1 MIPAHSALLRCPHC
15 GALKEVLQLMSGN
28 TIGATLWSDGKK
40 NAPMLPRV
48 SRIQRCPTCGKYFF
62 FSLDVKAGT
71 SNNYGGG
78 TGDLPLEYLKQAL
91 TQLQPTG
98 NEEHIL
104 RINILWAFNDRYGDM
119 EQSDIPIE
127 EWVYHV
133 DNVHHLVQMDIDA
146 LLRAE
151 FFREIGD
158 FDNAI
163 QILETLEVTN
173 DKTDLHNQMIQQAY
187 RQAKQH
193 NRKVF
198 VLYGDAKRNALTL
211 DNYKE
216 DPYTPSKDDEELCD
230 LLF

>member
-1 MIPAHSALLRCPHC
+1 MLPAHSALLRCPHC

-28 TIGATLWSDGKK
+28 TIGATLWSDGKEI
-40 NAPMLPRV
+40 APMLPRV

-71 SNNYGGG
+71 SNRYGFQSGE
-78 TGDLPLEYLKQAL
+78 LPLEYLKEAFAQI
-91 TQLQPTG
+91 QSIG
-98 NEEHIL
+98 HYEYSFRME
-104 RINILWAFNDRYGDM
+104 ILWAFNDRYGNM

-133 DNVHHLVQMDIDA
+133 NNVQDLLQMGIDNLF
-146 LLRAE
+146 RAE
-151 FFREIGD
+151 LYREIGD
-158 FDNAI
+158 FDKAI

-187 RQAKQH
+187 RQAQQH

-198 VLYGDAKRNALTL
+198 VLYGNAKRKALTL

-216 DPYTPSKDDEELCD
+216 EPYTPSKDDDTCNLP
-230 LLF
+230 F

>member
-1 MIPAHSALLRCPHC
+1 
-15 GALKEVLQLMSGN
+15 MSGN
-28 TIGATLWSDGKK
+28 TFGAILWSDAKQI
-40 NAPMLPRV
+40 APMLPRV
-48 SRIQRCPTCGKYFF
+48 SYIQRCPNCGKYFF
-62 FSLDVKAGT
+62 YTQEVEAGT

-127 EWVYHV
+127 EWAYHV

-151 FFREIGD
+151 LFREIGD
-158 FDNAI
+158 FDKAI
-163 QILETLEVTN
+163 QILQSHEVADN
-173 DKTDLHNQMIQQAY
+173 LKDLQRQLLQQS
-187 RQAKQH
+187 QQH

-198 VLYGDAKRNALTL
+198 ALYGDIQRSVLTL
-211 DNYKE
+211 DKYKE
-216 DPYTPSKDDEELCD
+216 KPYTPSQDDDADSRD
-230 LLF
+230 LFLTPIDF

>member
-1 MIPAHSALLRCPHC
+1 MLPAHSALLRCPHC

-28 TIGATLWSDGKK
+28 TIGATLWSDAKQI
-40 NAPMLPRV
+40 APMLPRV
-48 SRIQRCPTCGKYFF
+48 SYIQRCPTCGKYFF
-62 FSLDVKAGT
+62 RTKDVMAGT

-98 NEEHIL
+98 NDEHIL
-104 RINILWAFNDRYGDM
+104 RINILWAFNDRYGNM

-127 EWVYHV
+127 EWEYHV

-151 FFREIGD
+151 LFREIGD
-158 FDNAI
+158 FEQAI
-163 QILETLEVTN
+163 QILQSHEVADN
-173 DKTDLHNQMIQQAY
+173 LKDLQRQLLQQA
-187 RQAKQH
+187 QQH
-193 NRKVF
+193 NRKIF
-198 VLYGDAKRNALTL
+198 VLYGNGKRKALTL

-216 DPYTPSKDDEELCD
+216 EPYTPSKDDEDLCD

>member
-1 MIPAHSALLRCPHC
+1 MLPAHSALLRCPHC

-28 TIGATLWSDGKK
+28 TFGAILWSDAKQI
-40 NAPMLPRV
+40 APMLPRV
-48 SRIQRCPTCGKYFF
+48 SYIQRCPNCGKYFF
-62 FSLDVKAGT
+62 YTQEVEAGT

-127 EWVYHV
+127 EWAYHV

-151 FFREIGD
+151 LFREIGD
-158 FDNAI
+158 FDKAI
-163 QILETLEVTN
+163 QILQSHEVADN
-173 DKTDLHNQMIQQAY
+173 LKDLQRQLLQQS
-187 RQAKQH
+187 QQH

-198 VLYGDAKRNALTL
+198 ALYGDIQRSVLTL
-211 DNYKE
+211 DKYKE
-216 DPYTPSKDDEELCD
+216 KPYIPSQDDDADSRD
-230 LLF
+230 LPF

>member
-1 MIPAHSALLRCPHC
+1 MLPAHSALLRCPHC

-28 TIGATLWSDGKK
+28 TFGAILWSDAKQI
-40 NAPMLPRV
+40 APMLPRV
-48 SRIQRCPTCGKYFF
+48 SYIQRCPNCGKYFF
-62 FSLDVKAGT
+62 YTQEVEAGT

-127 EWVYHV
+127 EWAYHV

-151 FFREIGD
+151 LFREIGD
-158 FDNAI
+158 FDKAI
-163 QILETLEVTN
+163 QILQSHEVADN
-173 DKTDLHNQMIQQAY
+173 LKDLQRQLLQQS
-187 RQAKQH
+187 QQH

-198 VLYGDAKRNALTL
+198 ALYGDIQRSVLTL
-211 DNYKE
+211 DKYKE
-216 DPYTPSKDDEELCD
+216 KPYTPSQDDDADSRD
-230 LLF
+230 LPF

>member
-1 MIPAHSALLRCPHC
+1 MLPAHSALLRCPHC

-28 TIGATLWSDGKK
+28 TIGATLWSDAKQI
-40 NAPMLPRV
+40 APMLPRV
-48 SRIQRCPTCGKYFF
+48 SYIQRCPTCGKYFF
-62 FSLDVKAGT
+62 RTKDVMAGT

-98 NEEHIL
+98 NDEHIL
-104 RINILWAFNDRYGDM
+104 RINILWAFNDRYGNM

-127 EWVYHV
+127 EWEYHV

-146 LLRAE
+146 LLRTE
-151 FFREIGD
+151 LFREIGD
-158 FDNAI
+158 FEQAI
-163 QILETLEVTN
+163 QILQSHEVADN
-173 DKTDLHNQMIQQAY
+173 LKDLQRQLLQQA
-187 RQAKQH
+187 QQH
-193 NRKVF
+193 NRKIF
-198 VLYGDAKRNALTL
+198 VLYGNGKRKALTL

-216 DPYTPSKDDEELCD
+216 EPYTPSKDDEDLCD

>member
-1 MIPAHSALLRCPHC
+1 MLPAHSALLRCPHC

-28 TIGATLWSDGKK
+28 TFGATLWSDAKQI
-40 NAPMLPRV
+40 APMLPRV
-48 SRIQRCPTCGKYFF
+48 SYIQRCPSCGKYFF
-62 FSLDVKAGT
+62 YTQEVEAGT
-71 SNNYGGG
+71 SNNYEGG

-98 NEEHIL
+98 NDEHIL

-127 EWVYHV
+127 EWAYHV

-146 LLRAE
+146 ILRAE
-151 FFREIGD
+151 LFREIGD
-158 FDNAI
+158 FDKAI
-163 QILETLEVTN
+163 QILQSHEVADN
-173 DKTDLHNQMIQQAY
+173 LKDLQRQLLQQA
-187 RQAKQH
+187 QQH

-198 VLYGDAKRNALTL
+198 ALYGDIQRSALTL

-216 DPYTPSKDDEELCD
+216 EPYMPSKDDDDPRD
-230 LLF
+230 LPF

>member
-1 MIPAHSALLRCPHC
+1 MLPAHSALLRCPHC

-28 TIGATLWSDGKK
+28 TFGATLWSDAKQI
-40 NAPMLPRV
+40 APMLPRV
-48 SRIQRCPTCGKYFF
+48 SYIQRCPSCGKYFF
-62 FSLDVKAGT
+62 YTQEVEAGT

-127 EWVYHV
+127 EWAYHV

-151 FFREIGD
+151 LFREIGD
-158 FDNAI
+158 FDKAI
-163 QILETLEVTN
+163 LILQSHEVADN
-173 DKTDLHNQMIQQAY
+173 LKDLQHQLLQQAQQY
-187 RQAKQH
+187 

-216 DPYTPSKDDEELCD
+216 DPYTPSKDDEDLCD

>member
-1 MIPAHSALLRCPHC
+1 MLPAHSALLRCPHC

-28 TIGATLWSDGKK
+28 TIGATLWSDAKQI
-40 NAPMLPRV
+40 APMLPRV
-48 SRIQRCPTCGKYFF
+48 SYIQRCPTCGKYFF
-62 FSLDVKAGT
+62 RTKDVMAGT

-98 NEEHIL
+98 NDEHIL
-104 RINILWAFNDRYGDM
+104 RINILWAFNDRYGNM

-127 EWVYHV
+127 EWEYHV

-151 FFREIGD
+151 LYREIGD
-158 FDNAI
+158 FEQAI
-163 QILETLEVTN
+163 QILQSYEVADN
-173 DKTDLHNQMIQQAY
+173 LKDLQRQLLQQA
-187 RQAKQH
+187 QQH

-198 VLYGDAKRNALTL
+198 VLYGDIQRSALTL
-211 DNYKE
+211 DKYKE
-216 DPYTPSKDDEELCD
+216 KPYTPSQDDDTCHLP
-230 LLF
+230 F

>member
-1 MIPAHSALLRCPHC
+1 MLPAHSALLRCPHC

-28 TIGATLWSDGKK
+28 TIGATLWSDAKQI
-40 NAPMLPRV
+40 APMLPRV
-48 SRIQRCPTCGKYFF
+48 SYIQRCPSCGKYFF
-62 FSLDVKAGT
+62 YTQEVEAGT
-71 SNNYGGG
+71 SNNYGGD

-98 NEEHIL
+98 NDEHIL

-127 EWVYHV
+127 EWEYHV

-151 FFREIGD
+151 LYREIGD
-158 FDNAI
+158 FEQAI
-163 QILETLEVTN
+163 QILQSLEVE
-173 DKTDLHNQMIQQAY
+173 DQMKGLQRQLL
-187 RQAKQH
+187 RQAQQH

-198 VLYGDAKRNALTL
+198 VLYGNGKRKALTQ
-211 DNYKE
+211 DNYK
-216 DPYTPSKDDEELCD
+216 DVPYTPSKDDDICN
-230 LLF
+230 